1 MVPRRH
7 RVAAAGDLD
16 ARRRAGSHV
25 GSQRRVRRHRRQRRV
40 EHNVALLDGYERHRG
55 VAGRH
60 RHHRHQQR
68 RRLRG
73 HFRHRHG
80 PDSWRLCQ
88 RPDVLDDRLPAH
100 RRRDHD
106 DQQWHRAWLSQRQHD
121 HGRSRSDRGNQQR
134 HALQRRFHE
143 GGPRHPDL
151 FRLRHSK
158 HLVDRFHPR
167 RGLRQIRRCDDPEVR
182 HTGPDQW
189 QPAERFDR
197 QRVGGRLPPDWRR
210 VGLGRN
216 QLHSGLVW
224 HRQRLWVLR
233 HFKRHVRAA
242 RNQFRCVRLGLHE
255 SGRLQPVGRFGCQ
268 RLVS

>member
-16 ARRRAGSHV
+16 AGRCAGSHV
-25 GSQRRVRRHRRQRRV
+25 GSQRRHRRHRRQRHV
-40 EHNVALLDGYERHRG
+40 GHNVALLDGYERHRG

-73 HFRHRHG
+73 HLRHRHG
-80 PDSWRLCQ
+80 SDSWRLRQ

-121 HGRSRSDRGNQQR
+121 HGRSRRDRGNQQR

-151 FRLRHSK
+151 FRLGQSK
-158 HLVDRFHPR
+158 HLVYRFQPDY
-167 RGLRQIRRCDDPEVR
+167 GLRQIRRRDDPEVR
-182 HTGPDQW
+182 HTGPGEW
-189 QPAERFDR
+189 
-197 QRVGGRLPPDWRR
+197 
-210 VGLGRN
+210 
-216 QLHSGLVW
+216 
-224 HRQRLWVLR
+224 
-233 HFKRHVRAA
+233 
-242 RNQFRCVRLGLHE
+242 
-255 SGRLQPVGRFGCQ
+255 
-268 RLVS
+268 